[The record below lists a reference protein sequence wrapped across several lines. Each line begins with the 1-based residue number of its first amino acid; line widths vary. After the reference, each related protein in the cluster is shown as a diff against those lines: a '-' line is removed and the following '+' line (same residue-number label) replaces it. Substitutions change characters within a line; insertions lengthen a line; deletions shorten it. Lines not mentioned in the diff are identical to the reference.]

1 MPANDNDAKI
11 EAFYDGDCSLC
22 SREVSWLRSR
32 DRNGHIRFTNIAAPD
47 FDADRDAGIPAG
59 RLQKCIQARLA
70 TGEVVEGVE
79 VFRHL
84 YRIVGFQRLVQLTR
98 LPGVSPFLD
107 AVYRL
112 FAKNRLLLAGRR
124 VARTCAARRS
134 DD

>member
-1 MPANDNDAKI
+1 MPANDNDAEI

-32 DRNGHIRFTNIAAPD
+32 DRNGHIRFTNIAAPE
-47 FDADRDAGIPAG
+47 FDADRDAGIPVG

-84 YRIVGFQRLVQLTR
+84 YRIVGSNIVGRE
-98 LPGVSPFLD
+98 PNPNS
-107 AVYRL
+107 
-112 FAKNRLLLAGRR
+112 FAHRPAL
-124 VARTCAARRS
+124 CPAARRMGLRPIGPAGNIGS
-134 DD
+134 